1 MAEKILNTR
10 IQLKYDTY
18 ANWTTKNPI
27 LKKGEVAIATIET
40 GTTQTVD
47 SVTPPQVLIKV
58 GDGSSNYS
66 ALPFASALAA
76 DVYSW
81 AKASSKPS
89 YNANEITGLAD
100 FISGEIQDT
109 DTQYQIVVGD
119 TNSTTK
125 VTTYKLQSKAKDS
138 SQWTDVSTFDLHT
151 DESINKLISEAITA
165 LDLANTYDAKGA
177 AADVQSDLNAY
188 KTSNDAAVAAVKS
201 TADAA
206 ATKTYVDTELG
217 KKQDNL
223 VFNTAY
229 NKDTNKDE
237 TMSDI
242 TIATAGLTG
251 AMHFKGVVTSDP
263 TSAEFDKSSYEA
275 GDVVLFGNKEYV
287 FNENTFVELGDEGS
301 YVLKT
306 TTVNGHAL
314 SGDITISKGDVGLG
328 EVDNKSEATI
338 KSDFTGSI
346 AENDQGFVKGG
357 DVFTELAKKS
367 DTGHKHTM
375 SDITDLDIGVTAIA
389 EGTTNGK
396 ISVTPAQGEAY
407 EVPVHGLGS
416 AAYTETS
423 AYATSAQGEKADS
436 ALQEITTTTNGGLKV
451 TNKSQIDIDDSVTF
465 VFDCGN
471 ATI

>member
-138 SQWTDVSTFDLHT
+138 SQWKDVSTFDLHT

-188 KTSNDAAVAAVKS
+188 KTSNDNAVAAVKA

-229 NKDTNKDE
+229 DKDTNKVA

-242 TIATAGLTG
+242 TTATAGLTG

-287 FNENTFVELGDEGS
+287 FNAESNNFVELGDEGS
-301 YVLKT
+301 YALKT
-306 TTVNGHAL
+306 TSITVTDGLTGGGTLEA
-314 SGDITISKGDVGLG
+314 SRTISL
-328 EVDNKSEATI
+328 SEAT
-338 KSDFTGSI
+338 KTS
-346 AENDQGFVKGG
+346 
-357 DVFTELAKKS
+357 
-367 DTGHKHTM
+367 
-375 SDITDLDIGVTAIA
+375 
-389 EGTTNGK
+389 
-396 ISVTPAQGEAY
+396 
-407 EVPVHGLGS
+407 LG
-416 AAYTETS
+416 
-423 AYATSAQGEKADS
+423 KADS
-436 ALQEITTTTNGGLKV
+436 ALQAADKTELEGKITAEETRATGVENGLNTRLTTAEGKLDTLNGEGDGSVKKALADAKSYADSLASNYATAEQGTKADSAVQSVVGDTGLTASKEGTAV
-451 TNKSQIDIDDSVTF
+451 TIGFDDSVTF

>member
-18 ANWTTKNPI
+18 ENWLAADPV
-27 LKKGEVAIATIET
+27 LKSGEVAIATIPSNPT
-40 GTTQTVD
+40 DGTSDPEGVKVKNAP
-47 SVTPPQVLIKV
+47 SILVKV
-58 GDGSSNYS
+58 GDGTNTYKNLKFISG
-66 ALPFASALAA
+66 LAA
-76 DVYSW
+76 DVYEW
-81 AKASSKPS
+81 AKASTKPTYS
-89 YNANEITGLAD
+89 ASEISGLSD
-100 FISGEIQDT
+100 YISGEIQDT
-109 DTQYQIVVGD
+109 DTQYKLVKVGD
-119 TNSTTK
+119 YN
-125 VTTYKLQSKAKDS
+125 YKLQSKSLNGEWA
-138 SQWTDVSTFDLHT
+138 DVEGSNIVIPQYDDAWITEAHT
-151 DESINKLISEAITA
+151 TMNAAIS
-165 LDLANTYDAKGA
+165 ANTTAINEIK
-177 AADVQSDLNAY
+177 
-188 KTSNDAAVAAVKS
+188 
-201 TADAA
+201 ADAA
-206 ATKTYVDTELG
+206 IVTFKGVEDALA

-229 NKDTNKDE
+229 NKDTNKVA

-242 TIATAGLTG
+242 TTATAGLTG

-375 SDITDLDIGVTAIA
+375 SDVTDLDVGVTAIA
-389 EGTTNGK
+389 EGTANGK
-396 ISVTPAQGEAY
+396 IKVTPAQGEAY

-451 TNKSQIDIDDSVTF
+451 TNKNQIDIDDSVTF
-465 VFDCGN
+465 VFNCGT
-471 ATI
+471 ATTVM